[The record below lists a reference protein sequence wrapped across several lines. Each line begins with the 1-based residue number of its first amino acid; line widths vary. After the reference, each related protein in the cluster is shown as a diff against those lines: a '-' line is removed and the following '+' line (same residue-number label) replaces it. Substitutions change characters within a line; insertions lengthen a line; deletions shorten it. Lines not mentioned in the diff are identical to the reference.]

1 MLADLSH
8 EMVDFTLKL
17 TYDDLGRKVVREA
30 KRRWLDSFACALG
43 AWQAEPCK
51 IIRNLL
57 PKIKGQ
63 PGQGARMLG
72 TSLVT
77 TPEWAAF
84 GTSALIRYMDFNDT
98 YLSLE
103 PAHPSDNIGAILAAG
118 DLADSSGKD
127 ILLATVIAYEIQCRL
142 CDAASIRARGWDHVT
157 YGVFS
162 TTCAAGKLL
171 GLNREQLINAMGLA
185 GVCGNALRLTRAGE
199 ISMWKGLAFANASR
213 IGLLAVTMAKAG
225 MTGPAPIFS
234 GDMGF
239 CQQVSGPL
247 DWTQPGSDKRGFLLN
262 ETMIKC
268 VSAEYHS
275 HPAVESCIE
284 LFQQLKGERPKEVLV
299 ETFKAGYEIIGHGA
313 ERWRPQSRETADHSL
328 PFIVGVVLKNGDLR
342 PAYYEKAT
350 REDPETL
357 RWVDTVKVVEKPEYT
372 QLYPKAY
379 PTNII
384 VTMNDG
390 RSFSKRVD
398 LALGHP
404 QRPASDETL
413 ELKFRDLAANQMPEK
428 QVDQVISMLYR
439 LDRLSSVRR
448 LIRKM
453 EMPDAG
459 E

>member
-1 MLADLSH
+1 MTADLSH
-8 EMVDFTLKL
+8 EMVDFALNLKF
-17 TYDDLGRKVVREA
+17 DDLGRKTVREA

-43 AWQAEPCK
+43 AWQAEPCR
-51 IIRNLL
+51 IIRSML
-57 PKIKGQ
+57 PTVKSA
-63 PGQGARMLG
+63 PGGTARMLG
-72 TSLVT
+72 TRIQT

-84 GTSALIRYMDFNDT
+84 GSSALIRYMDFNDT

-103 PAHPSDNIGAILAAG
+103 PAHPSDNIGAILAAA
-118 DLADSSGKD
+118 DLADSSGQD
-127 ILLATVIAYEIQCRL
+127 AILATVIAYEIQCRL
-142 CDAASIRARGWDHVT
+142 CDSASIRARGWDHVT

-162 TTCAAGKLL
+162 TTLAAGRLL
-171 GLNREQLINAMGLA
+171 GLTREQLLHAMGLA
-185 GVCGNALRLTRAGE
+185 GVCGNALRLTRAGV

-225 MTGPAPIFS
+225 ITGPAPIFS

-247 DWTQPGSDKRGFLLN
+247 DWTRPGSDKRGFLLT

-275 HPAVESCIE
+275 HPAVESCVE
-284 LFQQLKGERPKEVLV
+284 LFDQIGGERPKEILV
-299 ETFKAGYEIIGHGA
+299 ETFKAGVEIIGHGP
-313 ERWRPQSRETADHSL
+313 ERWRPESRETADHSL
-328 PFIVGVVLKNGDLR
+328 PFIVGVTLKNGELR
-342 PAYYEKAT
+342 PEFYEQPT

-357 RWVDTVKVVEKPEYT
+357 RWVDAVRVVEKPEYT
-372 QLYPKAY
+372 TLYPKAY

-384 VTMNDG
+384 VTMADG

-398 LALGHP
+398 LPLGHP
-404 QRPASDETL
+404 ERPASDEVL
-413 ELKFRDLAANQMPEK
+413 ELKFRDLCGDKMPEK
-428 QVDQVISMLYR
+428 QADQALSMLHR

-453 EMPDAG
+453 ELPV